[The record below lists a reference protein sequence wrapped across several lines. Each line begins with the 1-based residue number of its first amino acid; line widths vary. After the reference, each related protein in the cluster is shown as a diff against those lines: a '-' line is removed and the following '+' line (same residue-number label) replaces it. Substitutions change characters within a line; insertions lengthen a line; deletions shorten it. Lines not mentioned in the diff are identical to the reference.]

1 MTLTDLFWK
10 AYELDFQEVKIAY
23 LNWAIGYAKE
33 LKPQY
38 RHLFLWDHPEEFC
51 VINSRYGRSFA
62 ISPFGVGV
70 HGVPRSKTKGI
81 PRGLDEIDMALKVRL
96 TENTGRIR
104 TAISKAL
111 QTGSLD
117 DARQLVLNFFWLKLS
132 THEIM
137 FDRVQLNRDQSG
149 KIKKGRWGLDETEKW
164 RTLSG
169 IRNRIVN
176 VTC

>member
-1 MTLTDLFWK
+1 
-10 AYELDFQEVKIAY
+10 
-23 LNWAIGYAKE
+23 
-33 LKPQY
+33 
-38 RHLFLWDHPEEFC
+38 
-51 VINSRYGRSFA
+51 
-62 ISPFGVGV
+62 
-70 HGVPRSKTKGI
+70 
-81 PRGLDEIDMALKVRL
+81 MALKVRL

>member
-1 MTLTDLFWK
+1 
-10 AYELDFQEVKIAY
+10 
-23 LNWAIGYAKE
+23 
-33 LKPQY
+33 
-38 RHLFLWDHPEEFC
+38 
-51 VINSRYGRSFA
+51 
-62 ISPFGVGV
+62 
-70 HGVPRSKTKGI
+70 
-81 PRGLDEIDMALKVRL
+81 MALKVRL
-96 TENTGRIR
+96 TDKTGRIR

-176 VTC
+176 VTRYGEFLEDEYVMNLNRKLPGFSRGTHSTFLSSAFSWNRYGICSYDCGSALFSKK